1 MTTFANCRWGFVF
14 LASMAI
20 FLGACAAG
28 EPDPGLRVAISGN
41 PNTLDPHATS
51 GTLTFQVTR
60 SLYDTLLEPNREG
73 VIVPALAESYEVSE
87 DGLEWRFFLRE
98 GVVFHD
104 GSSFSSADVVA
115 SLERLLDPDYAS
127 PKADEFRVIESLAA
141 PDEFTVVVTLRE
153 PYAPFTASLASG
165 WAAML
170 PAELIADGHNFAT
183 RPVGTGPFEF
193 VEWVSDSHV
202 AMTRNED
209 YWMPGL
215 PTVRNL
221 RFTSI
226 TEMPVQEQGLL
237 TGRLDVIDMV
247 GETNLSRIQEAA
259 GVDVRTEL
267 SSLVMVLSINNS
279 RPPFDDPLVRR
290 AATHAIDKQAILD
303 IAYAGGHPIT
313 TFMDYGDPFYAGPE
327 EPYPY
332 DPARARELLAEA
344 GYTGEL
350 SSVIA
355 APQNYE
361 PHVKAAEMYQEM
373 LGNVGIEVELQLVEW
388 STWLSDIFFG
398 GDYDLTVIG
407 HTGKLDPDARFSEYV
422 EEGNYVSYVNP
433 DVRALMAE
441 GRQVADQEER
451 ERIYTEVQ
459 EILARDVPGVFVGSS
474 YRHIGVAD
482 RVQGFHMD
490 AKLDTYDFRWVEL
503 NAE

>member
-1 MTTFANCRWGFVF
+1 MTKIPKRLRAIVF
-14 LASMAI
+14 LPLLAI
-20 FLGACAAG
+20 LFSACAAG
-28 EPDPGLRVAISGN
+28 EPDTGLRVAISGN

-60 SLYDTLLEPNREG
+60 SLYDTLLEPDREG

-87 DGLEWRFFLRE
+87 DGLQWRLNLRE

-104 GSSFSSADVVA
+104 GSPFSSADVVA
-115 SLERLLDPDYAS
+115 SLERLLDPGFAS
-127 PKADEFRVIESLAA
+127 PKADEFRIIEHLAA
-141 PDEFTVVVTLRE
+141 PDELTVVVSLRE
-153 PYAPFTASLASG
+153 PYAPFAASLASG
-165 WAAML
+165 WAAIL
-170 PAELIADGHNFAT
+170 PAQHIADGHNFAT
-183 RPVGTGPFEF
+183 RPIGTGPFSF
-193 VEWVSDSHV
+193 IEWVSDSHV
-202 AMTRNED
+202 SMTRNES
-209 YWMPGL
+209 YWMPGR
-215 PTVRNL
+215 PGFDDL
-221 RFTSI
+221 RFNII

-237 TGRLDVIDMV
+237 TGQLDLIDMV
-247 GETNLSRIQEAA
+247 GETNLSRIQQAS

-279 RPPFDDPLVRR
+279 RAPFDDPLVRR
-290 AATHAIDKQAILD
+290 AATHAVNKQAVLD

-350 SSVIA
+350 TSVIS

-373 LGNVGIEVELQLVEW
+373 LGDVGIRVDLQLVEW
-388 STWLSDIFFG
+388 STWLSEVFFG

-422 EEGNYVSYVNP
+422 EAGNYVSYDNP
-433 DVRALMAE
+433 DLRALTAE
-441 GRQVADQEER
+441 GRRVADQDER
-451 ERIYTEVQ
+451 MRIYTEVQ

-474 YRHIGVAD
+474 YRHIGVAE

-503 NAE
+503 DSE

>member
-1 MTTFANCRWGFVF
+1 MRKKSKG
-14 LASMAI
+14 LRAI
-20 FLGACAAG
+20 IVLPLVALLISACSAAD
-28 EPDPGLRVAISGN
+28 PDPGLRVAISGN

-73 VIVPALAESYEVSE
+73 IIVPALAESYEVSE
-87 DGLEWRFFLRE
+87 DGLQWRFFLRE

-104 GSSFSSADVVA
+104 GSPLSSADVVA
-115 SLERLLDPDYAS
+115 SLERLLDPDFAS
-127 PKADEFRVIESLAA
+127 PKADEFRVIEGLSA
-141 PDEFTVVVTLRE
+141 PDELTVVATLRE
-153 PYAPFTASLASG
+153 PYAPFAASLASG
-165 WAAML
+165 WAAIL
-170 PAELIADGHNFAT
+170 PAERIADGHNFAT
-183 RPVGTGPFEF
+183 RPIGTGPFEF

-202 AMTRNED
+202 SMTRND
-209 YWMPGL
+209 NYWMPGR
-215 PTVRNL
+215 PAFEDL
-221 RFTSI
+221 RFNII

-247 GETNLSRIQEAA
+247 GETNLSRIQEAP

-279 RPPFDDPLVRR
+279 REPFTDPLVRR
-290 AATHAIDKQAILD
+290 AATHAINKQAVLD

-332 DPARARELLAEA
+332 DPVRARELLDEA
-344 GYTGEL
+344 GYTGA
-350 SSVIA
+350 VTPIITV
-355 APQNYE
+355 PQNYE

-373 LGNVGIEVELQLVEW
+373 LGNVGIRVELQLVEW
-388 STWLSDIFFG
+388 STWLSEVFFG
-398 GDYDLTVIG
+398 ANYDLTVIG

-422 EEGNYVSYVNP
+422 EEGNYVSYHNP
-433 DVRALMAE
+433 NVRALTAE
-441 GRQVADQEER
+441 GRRVADPDER
-451 ERIYTEVQ
+451 ARIYTEVQ
-459 EILARDVPGVFVGSS
+459 EILAHDLPGVFIGSS
-474 YRHIGVAD
+474 YRHIGIAD

-503 NAE
+503 VTE